1 MSGHSKWSTIKRQKG
16 AADAKR
22 GQLFTKLAKELI
34 VAARDG
40 GGDPAHNFK
49 LRLIV
54 QKCRDSNMPMDNI
67 ERAIKKGTG
76 EGEANPYIEVVFE
89 GYGPGGTA
97 LLVQALTDN
106 RNRTLQEMRNL
117 FNRGGGSLGEVG
129 CVAWI
134 FQSRGLITIETGEME
149 GEEVALQAI
158 DAGAED
164 VKIEKGSLE
173 VYTDLEKLEAV
184 RQALEEQNIP
194 IASAEMSMI
203 PTTTVDLNEKEAIQA
218 LKLIEKLEDHDD
230 VQQVY
235 SNVDFSEE
243 VLEKLRA
250 QD

>member
-1 MSGHSKWSTIKRQKG
+1 
-16 AADAKR
+16 
-22 GQLFTKLAKELI
+22 
-34 VAARDG
+34 
-40 GGDPAHNFK
+40 
-49 LRLIV
+49 
-54 QKCRDSNMPMDNI
+54 MPMDNI

-76 EGEANPYIEVVFE
+76 EGEANPYIEVAFE

-117 FNRGGGSLGEVG
+117 FNRGGGSLGEAG

-134 FQSRGLITIETGEME
+134 FQSRGLITIETGEMD

-164 VKIEKGSLE
+164 VKIEEGSLE

-203 PTTTVDLNEKEAIQA
+203 PTTTVDLKEKEAVQA
-218 LKLIEKLEDHDD
+218 LKLIEKIEDHDD